1 MTKRDC
7 FCFDRQRTLNAAV
20 LTKEHYARLK
30 DFINLKCSTFNQN
43 QFSLALNYCL
53 ITLFDLFLQPWI
65 LFLIFCSRPAFLW
78 LDIFSSG
85 WMSRGRVSRPH
96 SPSQIQPVFS
106 WGWWSTI
113 FWYFLICSWQ
123 ICWWVFNLKPVSY
136 NCNNWLMNMILTWP
150 GCLWLCQCW
159 VLDPVDCEKIWDNE
173 WRRRVT
179 SATTRLH
186 QKYFLPPV
194 LAYHRVVSEAAD
206 RNL

>member
-20 LTKEHYARLK
+20 LRQEHQERLK
-30 DFINLKCSTFNQN
+30 DFIINLICSTFNQI

-65 LFLIFCSRPAFLW
+65 LFLIFCRRPAFLW

-136 NCNNWLMNMILTWP
+136 NCNNWLMNMVSHL
-150 GCLWLCQCW
+150 
-159 VLDPVDCEKIWDNE
+159 
-173 WRRRVT
+173 
-179 SATTRLH
+179 TRLS
-186 QKYFLPPV
+186 LTLSV
-194 LAYHRVVSEAAD
+194 LSLGPSGLWKDLRQWMEEKSDLSNNQTSSEIFSSSCSCLSQSCI
-206 RNL
+206 RSSG